1 MVVEVGEENLK
12 RFFSQTMPLLDERE
26 RRLMAAAVVEMCGRG
41 GQALVSRVT
50 EMSRNTLIAG
60 AEELAGGAV
69 RSERVRRPGA
79 GRKKAIDLDPE
90 MLVLL
95 DSLVEPESRGDPM
108 SPMRW
113 TVKSTRT
120 LAAELTRLGHQAGS
134 SLVGRMLH
142 YLGYSLQ
149 ANAKVTEGAQ
159 HPDRDAQ
166 FRHINATAAEHLA
179 DGQPVI
185 SVDCKKKELVGDYA
199 NGGAEWEP
207 AASPRR
213 VGVHDFPD
221 PEVPKAIPYG
231 VFDVGRKRGVG
242 QRRRPSRHARLRG
255 RFHRPV
261 VGAHGPAPL
270 PRRHPPDDH
279 RRCRWLQ
286 RLPLPAWKTEL
297 ANLAAT
303 IGLVITVC
311 HMPPGTSKWNK
322 MEHRLF
328 SFISMNWRGKPLTTY
343 RTVVEL
349 IAATTTTTGPHR
361 PGRLRRGLLPDRRQ
375 DHRRRTR
382 RRPHQPPRLPWRLEL
397 QHPAGAAIVFK

>member
-1 MVVEVGEENLK
+1 MDVSDENLE
-12 RFFSQTMPLLDERE
+12 RFFSLTLPLLDERE

-50 EMSRNTLIAG
+50 GMSRNTLIVG
-60 AEELAGGAV
+60 GQELAGGAT

-108 SPMRW
+108 SPLRW
-113 TVKSTRT
+113 TVKSTRV

-149 ANAKVTEGAQ
+149 ANAKVTEGTQ

-166 FRHINATAAEHLA
+166 FRHINATAAEHLGA
-179 DGQPVI
+179 GQPVI

-221 PEVPKAIPYG
+221 PEMGKAIPYG
-231 VFDVGRKRGVG
+231 VFDIGGNEGWVNVGDHHDTPAFAVASIARWWERMGKARYPEATRLMITADAGG
-242 QRRRPSRHARLRG
+242 SNSYRSRV
-255 RFHRPV
+255 F
-261 VGAHGPAPL
+261 
-270 PRRHPPDDH
+270 
-279 RRCRWLQ
+279 
-286 RLPLPAWKTEL
+286 KTEL
-297 ANLAAT
+297 ATLAAT
-303 IGLVITVC
+303 IGLIITVC

-322 MEHRLF
+322 IEHRLF
-328 SFISMNWRGKPLTTY
+328 SFITMNWRGKPLTTY
-343 RTVVEL
+343 RAVVEL
-349 IAATTTTTGPHR
+349 IAATTTQTGLTVQSDFDEGYYPIGVKVTDAELAAVPLKPHNFH
-361 PGRLRRGLLPDRRQ
+361 PDWNYSILPA
-375 DHRRRTR
+375 
-382 RRPHQPPRLPWRLEL
+382 PP
-397 QHPAGAAIVFK
+397 